1 MKTSQV
7 TRLLGLA
14 FAVAATARSGHAA
27 PSAESL
33 FVSGRLEASDSA
45 WAERLKAAPKDT
57 LALLRRAQIAL
68 FRNATA
74 DARRFADA
82 AEKAGAHPAR
92 FAALRGE
99 AWYREDRFESA
110 ANEFARAGRPEVADK
125 LRALQA
131 GPYRIRGPQKTRI
144 AFVQTDPLPL
154 ITMTINGQ
162 GPFYFLIDTGGG
174 ELLLDPAIADSLKA
188 PRYGS
193 RMGTFAGDQKA
204 NVEFGS
210 VDSVGLGEFTV
221 AKVPISILP
230 TRKFAAVSMGRPVA
244 GVLGTTLLSRFRATL
259 DYPGGALILERRGS
273 TPEAAPG
280 TTELPIW
287 LVGDH
292 YILAPGSL
300 GKSGSLLWFI
310 DTGLAGAAFTAPQST
325 LIEGGIALKDTASFS
340 GVGGGGAM
348 KVIPFRVDELRL
360 GSIEQSGLMAFLG
373 PFPASLERGFGPRI
387 AGIVSHAFLRSYRVT
402 FDFDRMKMTLAKPS

>member
-1 MKTSQV
+1 
-7 TRLLGLA
+7 
-14 FAVAATARSGHAA
+14 
-27 PSAESL
+27 
-33 FVSGRLEASDSA
+33 
-45 WAERLKAAPKDT
+45 
-57 LALLRRAQIAL
+57 
-68 FRNATA
+68 
-74 DARRFADA
+74 
-82 AEKAGAHPAR
+82 
-92 FAALRGE
+92 
-99 AWYREDRFESA
+99 
-110 ANEFARAGRPEVADK
+110 
-125 LRALQA
+125 
-131 GPYRIRGPQKTRI
+131 
-144 AFVQTDPLPL
+144 
-154 ITMTINGQ
+154 
-162 GPFYFLIDTGGG
+162 
-174 ELLLDPAIADSLKA
+174 
-188 PRYGS
+188 
-193 RMGTFAGDQKA
+193 
-204 NVEFGS
+204 
-210 VDSVGLGEFTV
+210 
-221 AKVPISILP
+221 
-230 TRKFAAVSMGRPVA
+230 
-244 GVLGTTLLSRFRATL
+244 
-259 DYPGGALILERRGS
+259 LILERRGS